1 MTMKLKLKKKELILA
16 VIVGLLLVMFIVQ
29 KAIIQPMVSKAK
41 DKADEI
47 AAKEKQFAKMLRISA
62 SDGIIEKKFE
72 EFKTFVEAG
81 GSEEEKLA
89 AAMRKIEELAQKSG
103 ISLQDVKPEGMI
115 ELELGGKQKMIR
127 IITNGTQESFLKF
140 VYLLESCDLAF
151 SVSKLDMKVKSE
163 ESALL
168 DIDAIVSFAYFVK

>member
-1 MTMKLKLKKKELILA
+1 MKLKLKKKELFLA

-29 KAIIQPMVSKAK
+29 KGIIQPMVSKAREK
-41 DKADEI
+41 TDEI

-62 SDGIIEKKFE
+62 SDDIIESKFE
-72 EFKTFVEAG
+72 EFKTFIEAS

-89 AAMRKIEELAQKSG
+89 EAMRKIEELARKSK
-103 ISLQDVKPEGMI
+103 ISLQDVKPEGMV
-115 ELELGGKQKMIR
+115 ELEFGGKQKTIR
-127 IITNGTQESFLKF
+127 IITNGTQESFLRF

-168 DIDAIVSFAYFVK
+168 DIDTMVSFAYFVE